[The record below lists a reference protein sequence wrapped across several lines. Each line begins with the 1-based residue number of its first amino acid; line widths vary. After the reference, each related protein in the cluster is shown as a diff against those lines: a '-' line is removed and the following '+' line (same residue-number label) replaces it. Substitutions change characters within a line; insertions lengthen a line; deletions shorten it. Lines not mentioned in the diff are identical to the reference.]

1 MSGGGPPGFT
11 FDQALAAVKLSNYA
25 QVAAAA
31 LVAYDALLTLD
42 DEIQLIWRRSWG
54 FGTALYFLN
63 RYGVPLQAALN
74 IVAIL
79 DADLSLDA
87 CYSWNVWST
96 WIIPIV
102 LMAIESLLVMRV
114 SSMFSTRWVT
124 IPLVILY
131 LFAAAT
137 MLAITGVVM
146 EGVEAGPSPA
156 PAVTGCVLE
165 GSAEFF
171 WAMWIPSLVLE
182 LAMLCLT
189 IARTARHLLKRDTM
203 SVMHV
208 IFRDGVIYF
217 CVIFASMFS
226 NLLVYLCAPSPY
238 FSLLSQLMLS
248 LSSMVAV
255 RLFLNLRKAAY
266 QYAYGPFDSDF
277 ANFANVANRPEEP
290 ADSLEL
296 RSVKGKAVV
305 SDGFAGP
312 PSYSVPDDS
321 LFANVSAA

>member
-1 MSGGGPPGFT
+1 MSGPPGFT
-11 FDQALAAVKLSNYA
+11 FDQALAAVKVSNYA

-31 LVAYDALLTLD
+31 LVTYDAFLTLE
-42 DEIQLIWRRSWG
+42 DEVHLIWRRRWG
-54 FGTALYFLN
+54 FGTAIYFLN
-63 RYGVPLQAALN
+63 RYGVPVQAGLN

-79 DADLSLDA
+79 DANLSLDA

-102 LMAIESLLVMRV
+102 LMLIESLLVMRV
-114 SSMFSTRWVT
+114 SSMYSTRWVT
-124 IPLVILY
+124 IPLVVLYILG
-131 LFAAAT
+131 AAT

-156 PAVTGCVLE
+156 PVVTGCVLN

-182 LAMLCLT
+182 TTMLFLT
-189 IARTARHLLKRDTM
+189 IARTARHLRKRAAM

-208 IFRDGVIYF
+208 ILRDGVVYF
-217 CVIFASMFS
+217 CVIFVSMLS
-226 NLLVYLCAPSPY
+226 NLLVYLCAPPLY

-255 RLFLNLRKAAY
+255 RLFLNLRMAAH

-277 ANFANVANRPEEP
+277 KNFANVANPREVQS
-290 ADSLEL
+290 DSLEL
-296 RSVKGKAVV
+296 TGVKRRAIASDQFAV
-305 SDGFAGP
+305 P
-312 PSYSVPDDS
+312 TSYSLPDDS
-321 LFANVSAA
+321 LFATVSGSA